1 MRGEAIKTRDTTMAT
16 IETKSRA
23 SRLSVNSMLARLDWR
38 LDRGRSRSA
47 LLDLSDDLLKD
58 IGVSRLDAY
67 LEACRP
73 FWR

>member
-1 MRGEAIKTRDTTMAT
+1 
-16 IETKSRA
+16 
-23 SRLSVNSMLARLDWR
+23 MLARLDWR